1 MTDWFNL
8 WNNNERF
15 WNDRK
20 KKTEII
26 INYFEQN
33 QFKPKTILD
42 IGCGLAVEVGILQN
56 VFDTHLYLLDGIVK
70 NSSYSNEER
79 RIGFDT
85 TDSMNFYLTEEELIK
100 SWNERNLKYTFI
112 NAENFTPTDIGK
124 VDFIYSGKSC
134 GFHYPLNTYEKLIN
148 FCSTRKTKIIVDLR
162 KGANQ
167 ETKNFKIEKILLE
180 EKKSVTAVI
189 KFFY

>member
-85 TDSMNFYLTEEELIK
+85 SD
-100 SWNERNLKYTFI
+100 
-112 NAENFTPTDIGK
+112 
-124 VDFIYSGKSC
+124 
-134 GFHYPLNTYEKLIN
+134 
-148 FCSTRKTKIIVDLR
+148 
-162 KGANQ
+162 
-167 ETKNFKIEKILLE
+167 
-180 EKKSVTAVI
+180 
-189 KFFY
+189 